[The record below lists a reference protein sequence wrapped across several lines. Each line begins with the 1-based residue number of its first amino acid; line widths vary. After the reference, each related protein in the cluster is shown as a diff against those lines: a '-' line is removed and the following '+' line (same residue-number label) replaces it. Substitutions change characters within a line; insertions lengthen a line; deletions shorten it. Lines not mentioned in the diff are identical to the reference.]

1 MVDEEQREASGGPLG
16 PKGRGRGGLCGG
28 AVAEVQAVVVGVS
41 PRSVGHPSGYQEPGG
56 GRQDGPLRGRAS
68 AILAAPTSLL
78 VGRSCPTDRGEP
90 PPTGWGVAEA
100 ARPAAARRG
109 YRP

>member
-1 MVDEEQREASGGPLG
+1 MAG
-16 PKGRGRGGLCGG
+16 
-28 AVAEVQAVVVGVS
+28 VQAVVTGGS
-41 PRSVGHPSGYQEPGG
+41 PRSVGHPSGYQDPGG

-109 YRP
+109 GPALTCGNVTQVTHLEDLLSWTPILE